1 MVNVK
6 SASKTNKKTK
16 KADNCID
23 DVLSGMKSICDYFHR
38 SEPTVLSLVKSSGFP
53 AKKIGGIWESRKSLI
68 DGWREA
74 LLNDDGLVG

>member
-6 SASKTNKKTK
+6 SASKSNKKPK
-16 KADNCID
+16 KADNRID
-23 DVLSGMKSICDYFHR
+23 DALSGMKSICDYFHR

>member
-6 SASKTNKKTK
+6 SASKSNKKTK
-16 KADNCID
+16 KADNHID

-74 LLNDDGLVG
+74 LLNDDGLAG